1 MKRLLALFFFPLF
14 LFSFD
19 GMIHLH
25 IDDLNSF
32 YKVANNNKVFNKI
45 NTSGDWSSFTRSKLY
60 IRIFEDIKNMDS
72 NNKILD
78 FKNMEKLP
86 NASIDFYLMNIESE
100 RFVAKIKLEK
110 SQSTAL
116 LNIDLDK
123 LENISF
129 LDKTIYKYQ
138 KINLVLDNDFLYLSN
153 NIDDFKS
160 YLKDNETFNTNVKL
174 DGKYK
179 NYMYLNLSK
188 IKKTPYLN
196 NYWFTTLKNFSDI
209 DFVTIQFNLDNKIFE
224 ESAVMDVKVQE
235 RVKNLKIIEGDF
247 KINLFNENGNF
258 QVAPFVKNKDIK
270 IYSMVSNDFKS
281 IVYLAKYK
289 GDKDFKEF
297 LKSINTSSKIVGD
310 DVFEYHYGL
319 MNRKLIYFKIVDKD
333 VLFSDNAKLLKAV
346 TLKKSG
352 DLYQKV
358 KILNLKDVSKKIVEL
373 SKLDKNNYSYNNFLN
388 SYLKN
393 YMSIKS
399 FEFDMIIKDSKKLE
413 FNSKII
419 F

>member
-1 MKRLLALFFFPLF
+1 
-14 LFSFD
+14 
-19 GMIHLH
+19 
-25 IDDLNSF
+25 
-32 YKVANNNKVFNKI
+32 
-45 NTSGDWSSFTRSKLY
+45 
-60 IRIFEDIKNMDS
+60 
-72 NNKILD
+72 
-78 FKNMEKLP
+78 
-86 NASIDFYLMNIESE
+86 
-100 RFVAKIKLEK
+100 
-110 SQSTAL
+110 
-116 LNIDLDK
+116 
-123 LENISF
+123 
-129 LDKTIYKYQ
+129 
-138 KINLVLDNDFLYLSN
+138 
-153 NIDDFKS
+153 
-160 YLKDNETFNTNVKL
+160 
-174 DGKYK
+174 
-179 NYMYLNLSK
+179 MYLNLSK